1 MENYASLIRATTT
14 LGRARDLVKTA
25 GIGLGAP
32 SEAYNCIKH
41 LSDRRA
47 TAACI
52 PSGERQDLCATN
64 QPPARQSLLAREGG
78 RRTGCAVARWHER
91 RCGTA
96 RGGARA

>member
-1 MENYASLIRATTT
+1 M
-14 LGRARDLVKTA
+14 KT

-47 TAACI
+47 TACI

-64 QPPARQSLLAREGG
+64 QPPIRQPGCTEDGQRGAVTTARKTVKERARETP
-78 RRTGCAVARWHER
+78 RVALDIINFHYREF
-91 RCGTA
+91 A
-96 RGGARA
+96 N